1 MSQEAENI
9 ATVCM
14 PTAVGGPGTADS
26 EKHKPKRPYTIELH
40 SRAVERVISAI
51 RGRLDESISLREMAA
66 IAYMSRYHFIRTF
79 RQVTGVPPRRFLSA
93 LRVEAATRMLLNS
106 NHSVT
111 DICLDVGYSSLGTF
125 IRRFS
130 AVLGI
135 SPMRLRML
143 RRSTTKDLLG
153 PMANGTSDNA
163 IYAQPVVM
171 GRVLAPSSF
180 SGPIFI
186 GLFSSAI
193 PEGVPVACSINLQSG
208 SYLVSS
214 VPPGRYYVLALGLPW
229 PDDMNDYFRYETALR
244 GGELVTVGDSL
255 GKCPDIN
262 LRVAV
267 PTDPPI
273 LLNLPSLL
281 RKYQGLSKPAGDLA
295 AKTS

>member
-1 MSQEAENI
+1 MSQEAESV

-14 PTAVGGPGTADS
+14 PTPIREAGRADS
-26 EKHKPKRPYTIELH
+26 EDHKPKRSYTIELH

-51 RGRLDESISLREMAA
+51 RGRLDETISLREMAA

-106 NHSVT
+106 NNSVT

-153 PMANGTSDNA
+153 PMANGTSDKA
-163 IYAQPVVM
+163 TYEQPVVM

-208 SYLVSS
+208 SYLVTS
-214 VPPGRYYVLALGLPW
+214 VPPGRYHVLALGLPW
-229 PDDMNDYFRYETALR
+229 PDGVNDYFRYETALR
-244 GGELVTVGDSL
+244 GGELITVSDSL
-255 GKCPDIN
+255 AECPDIS
-262 LRVAV
+262 LRAAV

-273 LLNLPSLL
+273 LLNLPRLL
-281 RKYQGLSKPAGDLA
+281 GKYQGPGKSAEELA
-295 AKTS
+295 EKAS